1 MGRVDVRFETFGLAF
16 QCMTTKITLKT
27 DDDTY
32 RVISCN
38 SSHTVQVGKSKA
50 KTAIK
55 FSL

>member
-27 DDDTY
+27 DDYTY
-32 RVISCN
+32 RVISYN
-38 SSHTVQVGKSKA
+38 SSHTVQARKSKA
-50 KTAIK
+50 KSAVK